1 MTVFRRLCVLVDHRQ
16 LLLLLFLTAGILDP
30 CSSLGQ
36 IHSARCRPDKY
47 LTKYEHCQLASPGG
61 VAGLECFG
69 KYRHPSTKRCQW
81 RRGAD
86 EREEANVTLVIL
98 QRTAKYCRMYK
109 STKETSTD
117 VEVYTSHNLTVE
129 VLEQVGSKCSK
140 DAFTAHPSSLLRC
153 GPPLHA
159 TFRRHSGSRVDVGAR
174 WSVDDAEVVG
184 SVCVRRR
191 EAGDRHRRG
200 DGPWRRTCCRGASG
214 CHLAGAVAP
223 SPLEVQLACE
233 VSDKCSECPWGPIY
247 TLPPELT
254 KPPLN
259 LHAVEDKMAD
269 ARGRRR
275 ISLTWTFS
283 EECDG
288 FRVSVGKASG
298 EPPLEVL
305 DVTRPP
311 VALLLSGSDFRV
323 HVEAFNNVSA
333 SPAAG
338 VALTA
343 PRVAD
348 DDGGH
353 AKLRVSVH
361 NRTSFSVFW
370 QDDLVSEYSCFS
382 LEWRATDG
390 SRPPNASYES
400 FYENAN
406 NFWTLV
412 DIPEPLRPYTGYV
425 VRLHVRDRHPPCNLK
440 RVNNSQEAT
449 YATARFYFLEGSP
462 VSAPANV
469 SMAPVTSS
477 SAEVSWSPV
486 RREDRRGFL
495 LGYVIYYAEDRQPEK
510 NVSVGRQVRSY
521 ILEGLRSGAV
531 YQIQVSGLTR
541 VGPGVRSAPT
551 LLETRREGFFDL
563 TALLIASTLVVLAA
577 MLASL
582 LFKRAK
588 AVFWPT
594 IPNPA
599 KSRSMQKLNGPTQL
613 LLQTTL
619 KLEECDRAS
628 LLVVE
633 PRAPPSVRRSA
644 AVDDEPGVA
653 TSRGPPAAPSGGYTS
668 LDVIQQ
674 MMMMMTTATTTHA
687 GDYKTQISVERDA
700 RVRLMDME
708 NAHLS

>member
-1 MTVFRRLCVLVDHRQ
+1 MFWKIPPSKYEALSVEAWGGRAGGSERHARHSAKDSKVLQNVQEHEGDVDRRGSVHQSQLDCGGSGTGRIQMLQRRLHGAPEQPAALR
-16 LLLLLFLTAGILDP
+16 A
-30 CSSLGQ
+30 
-36 IHSARCRPDKY
+36 SASRDLPAPFGESRRRRRP
-47 LTKYEHCQLASPGG
+47 
-61 VAGLECFG
+61 V
-69 KYRHPSTKRCQW
+69 
-81 RRGAD
+81 
-86 EREEANVTLVIL
+86 
-98 QRTAKYCRMYK
+98 
-109 STKETSTD
+109 
-117 VEVYTSHNLTVE
+117 
-129 VLEQVGSKCSK
+129 
-140 DAFTAHPSSLLRC
+140 
-153 GPPLHA
+153 
-159 TFRRHSGSRVDVGAR
+159 
-174 WSVDDAEVVG
+174 
-184 SVCVRRR
+184 VRRR
-191 EAGDRHRRG
+191 RRG
-200 DGPWRRTCCRGASG
+200 RRVRLRAAQRGRRPPSPWRWTLAPDVLPRRVRVPPGGRGGPVAARGS
-214 CHLAGAVAP
+214 AG
-223 SPLEVQLACE
+223 LR
-233 VSDKCSECPWGPIY
+233 
-247 TLPPELT
+247 ELT

-582 LFKRAK
+582 LFKSRAK